1 MTMANGWIKLNK
13 TILDSKIWNK
23 KEPYDCRSAYIDL
36 MLEANFK
43 ESDILT
49 NHGLIHV
56 NRGQAFVSVL
66 NLSKKWQW
74 SRNKVYRF
82 LRTLCDTQL
91 VTLDGTPDGTLITL
105 LEYDVSEFCDT
116 TDGTTND
123 TSDGTSDGTP
133 LGTTDGTHHKNKR
146 NKENKNNTIVDSVDP
161 AEELFERLWKL
172 YPRKEGKSSVSKEAK
187 KEIYKIGYDRMA
199 KAIDRYARQVAGRDM
214 KYVKMGSSFFN
225 TNYVDYLEEEKPTSA
240 VVPME
245 QIPRIYPRKYRD

>member
-1 MTMANGWIKLNK
+1 MDDKGWIKVNRGIIN
-13 TILDSKIWNK
+13 TDIWK
-23 KEPYDCRSAYIDL
+23 DKEPFDYRSAYLDL
-36 MLEANFK
+36 MLMAFYK
-43 ESDILT
+43 DTTVLT
-49 NHGLIHV
+49 KKNRIV
-56 NRGQAFVSVL
+56 EIKRGQVFTSETDLA
-66 NLSKKWQW
+66 KKWGW
-74 SRNKVYRF
+74 SRNKIRHYFRV
-82 LRTLCDTQL
+82 LE
-91 VTLDGTPDGTLITL
+91 GTGEGTIKSTTEGTIITLIK
-105 LEYDVSEFCDT
+105 YDVMALNQTANGTAEGT
-116 TDGTTND
+116 AKGTTE
-123 TSDGTSDGTP
+123 
-133 LGTTDGTHHKNKR
+133 GTTEGTYIKNIRNKR
-146 NKENKNNTIVDSVDP
+146 NKENKNNTLVDSVDP